1 MTVPR
6 LTNPTA
12 TLDAVLSG
20 GGQMGALMRTVDWA
34 RTPVGP
40 VTTWPQ
46 SLRTALSILLESKFP
61 MYIAWGPAFTQFYN
75 DGYRPILG
83 STKHPMAMGRGTRE
97 TFAEVWHIIGSMF
110 EGVMRGQAV
119 GLDDFMLPLDRH
131 GFAEECYFSLS
142 YSPIRDES
150 GGVGGVLVTVT
161 ETTERVYSERRLR
174 MLRTL
179 AERTTDAKTDV
190 EACRRAAEVLA
201 QNGADLP
208 FARIYLLGDEATDGL
223 PGTAPGTPVSATTG
237 APVSPTILGAGDQV
251 ATLVGSAG
259 ALPSTLAPAAA
270 PSRIELDRYVGGW
283 PLVDVIRGRGTEV
296 VTDLGARFPRRTTA
310 TTTTTA
316 TATVARD
323 AADGEDTPPPHS
335 AIVLPIARPGDPRP
349 AGALI
354 IGLSARQR
362 LDRKYRDFLELVA
375 SQVATAVASARAYE
389 EERRRAEAL
398 AEIDRTKTA
407 FFSNVSH
414 EFRTPLTLMLGPIED
429 ALGEAERLPPEDV
442 ERWQMVHRNGL
453 RLGKLVN
460 TLLDFSRIEAGRLQA
475 AYEPTDLASLTID
488 LASSFRSAVERA
500 GLRLVVDAPTLAA
513 PAHVDR
519 DMWEKVVLNLL
530 SNALKFTFTGEIAV
544 RLRGDAAAFM
554 LTVED
559 TGVGIAVT
567 ELPRL
572 FERFHRIKG
581 ARARTHEGT
590 GIGLALV
597 QELVRLHGGTVA
609 ATSTVGVGTTFTVRI
624 PTGSAHLPSDRVGAA
639 RSLPSTELGASPF
652 VEEALKWVPAPASDA
667 EYGGDPAAAGGT
679 GAPGVRARV
688 LLADDNAD
696 MRQYVARIL
705 GANWQV
711 EAVAD
716 GTEALR
722 AIRRARPD
730 LVLSDVMMPNLDGF
744 GLVRALRAERET
756 ADLPIILLSARA
768 GEEATTEGLR
778 VGAND
783 YLVKPFASREL
794 VARVAAQLERSRTR
808 KLVSAGI
815 EAERRRL
822 RSFLM
827 EAPASIAVLRGRELV
842 FELANDRFTEMV
854 GGRALVG
861 RRFREAFPELETQGT
876 ADLLEGIYRTG
887 EPFTA
892 SEFPARIV
900 RSKGGALE
908 EGFYNW
914 VGQPTRS
921 GRGDLPEDRGTSAGG
936 NGGDGDGGN
945 GERGGADGAD
955 GDASRHGPVDGIL
968 VFVVD
973 VTDQVRARRELEN
986 TQRREHE
993 LRRSA
998 EEATRAKDEF
1008 LAMLG
1013 HELRNP
1019 LAPIVTALHL
1029 MRLRGSD
1036 ETEKERAI
1044 IERQVQHVT
1053 QLVDD
1058 LLDVSRITRGKVE
1071 LKRVPVELA
1080 KVAAQAIEMASP
1092 LLEQRQHRLTIAV
1105 PRHGLMV
1112 NADPVR
1118 LAQVVAN
1125 LLTNAAKYTP
1135 VGGHITLT
1143 ASADHAGAVGDRPV
1157 VVEVADD
1164 GIGITAEMLPRV
1176 FDLFAQEP
1184 QAADRS
1190 QGGLG
1195 LGLAIVH
1202 SLVTMH
1208 GGSVEARSAGPGQ
1221 GSRFI
1226 VRLPAAGDAATAGG
1240 GGEAIARGRDA
1251 KRAAGADE
1259 TDERNEARG
1268 ADAPQAATSERRIL
1282 VVDDNEDAADMM
1294 GELLTA
1300 LGFSVQ
1306 LAHDGPSGLRAA
1318 EAFLPEIALLDI
1330 GLPAMDGYELARRL
1344 RLIPE
1349 LRRLKMIAVTGYG
1362 QETDRARALDAGFD
1376 HHLVKPVDAVELEAM
1391 LDGLVEA

>member
-6 LTNPTA
+6 LTPPA
-12 TLDAVLSG
+12 APLDAVLSG
-20 GGQMGALMRTVDWA
+20 GGEMGALMRTVDWA

-46 SLRTALSILLESKFP
+46 SLRTALSILLESRFP
-61 MYIAWGPAFTQFYN
+61 MYVAWGAAFTQFYN

-83 STKHPMAMGRGTRE
+83 STKHPMAMGRSTRE
-97 TFAEVWHIIGSMF
+97 TFAEIWHIIGPMF
-110 EGVMRGQAV
+110 EGVMQGQAV

-161 ETTERVYSERRLR
+161 ETTERVYGERRLR

-179 AERTTDAKTDV
+179 GERTTDAKTAV
-190 EACRRAAEVLA
+190 EACRRAAEVLG
-201 QNGADLP
+201 QNAADLP
-208 FARIYLLGDEATDGL
+208 FARIYLLREEAADGL
-223 PGTAPGTPVSATTG
+223 PGTTTI
-237 APVSPTILGAGDQV
+237 APVPGAGGQV
-251 ATLVGSAG
+251 ATLVGAAG
-259 ALPSTLAPAAA
+259 ALPSTLAGGAA
-270 PSRIELDRYVGGW
+270 PSRIELDRYDGGW
-283 PLVDVIRGRGTEV
+283 PIVEVIRGHGTEV
-296 VTDLGARFPRRTTA
+296 VTELGARFPR
-310 TTTTTA
+310 TA
-316 TATVARD
+316 TATTGGD
-323 AADGEDTPPPHS
+323 AANGEDPPPPHT
-335 AIVLPIARPGDPRP
+335 AMVLPIARPGDPRP

-354 IGLSARQR
+354 VGISARQR
-362 LDRKYRDFLELVA
+362 LDQKYRDFLELVA

-429 ALGEAERLPPEDV
+429 ALGEADRLPPEDL

-475 AYEPTDLASLTID
+475 TYEPTDLASLTID

-519 DMWEKVVLNLL
+519 DMWEKIVLNLL
-530 SNALKFTFTGEIAV
+530 SNALKFTFDGEIAV
-544 RLRGDAAAFM
+544 RLRGDAAAFT

-559 TGVGIAVT
+559 TGVGIAAS

-581 ARARTHEGT
+581 TRARTHEGT

-597 QELVRLHGGTVA
+597 QELVRFHGGTVE
-609 ATSTVGVGTTFTVRI
+609 ATSALGVGTTFTVRI
-624 PTGSAHLPSDRVGAA
+624 PTGAAHLPPDRVGTT
-639 RSLPSTELGASPF
+639 RTLPSTELGPSPF
-652 VEEALKWVPAPASDA
+652 VAEALKWVPPATAADA
-667 EYGGDPAAAGGT
+667 ERDGDPAAAEGT
-679 GAPGVRARV
+679 EAPGGQARI

-716 GTEALR
+716 GSQALR

-744 GLVRALRAERET
+744 GLVRALRAERDT

-778 VGAND
+778 AGAND

-842 FELANDRFTEMV
+842 FELANDRFTQMV
-854 GGRALVG
+854 GGRALCG
-861 RRFREAFPELETQGT
+861 RRFREAFPELEPQGT

-892 SEFPARIV
+892 SEFPARLV
-900 RSKGGALE
+900 RSVGGALE
-908 EGFYNW
+908 EGFYDW

-921 GRGDLPEDRGTSAGG
+921 GRGDLPENDGAGG
-936 NGGDGDGGN
+936 AV
-945 GERGGADGAD
+945 ERGGGGGGGAGGTH
-955 GDASRHGPVDGIL
+955 GDAGRPGPIDGIL
-968 VFVVD
+968 IFAVD
-973 VTDQVRARRELEN
+973 VTDQVRARRELED

-1058 LLDVSRITRGKVE
+1058 LLDISRITRGKVE

-1080 KVAAQAIEMASP
+1080 KVVAQAIEMASP
-1092 LLEQRQHRLTIAV
+1092 LLEQRRHRLTIAV

-1135 VGGHITLT
+1135 VGGHVTLT
-1143 ASADHAGAVGDRPV
+1143 AGLEHEGGAGGAGGEGPRPAV

-1176 FDLFAQEP
+1176 FELFAQER

-1221 GSRFI
+1221 GSRFK
-1226 VRLPAAGDAATAGG
+1226 VRLPPAGDDALAGVGGSDAAARGWDARRAGGADEAGEAGG
-1240 GGEAIARGRDA
+1240 G
-1251 KRAAGADE
+1251 AG
-1259 TDERNEARG
+1259 G
-1268 ADAPQAATSERRIL
+1268 APLAGSGDRRIL

-1294 GELLTA
+1294 GELLTG

-1344 RLIPE
+1344 RVIPT

-1362 QETDRARALDAGFD
+1362 QETDRARAHAAGFD
-1376 HHLVKPVDAVELEAM
+1376 RHLVKPVDALELEAM
-1391 LDGLVEA
+1391 LESLVEA

>member
-20 GGQMGALMRTVDWA
+20 GGEMGALMRTVDWA

-46 SLRTALSILLESKFP
+46 SLRTALSILLESRFP
-61 MYIAWGPAFTQFYN
+61 MYVAWGPAFTQFYN

-97 TFAEVWHIIGSMF
+97 TFAEIWHIIGPMF
-110 EGVMRGQAV
+110 EGVMLGQAV

-131 GFAEECYFSLS
+131 GFSEECYFSLS

-161 ETTERVYSERRLR
+161 ETTERVYGERRLR

-179 AERTTDAKTDV
+179 GERTTDAKTDV
-190 EACRRAAEVLA
+190 EACRRAAEVLE

-208 FARIYLLGDEATDGL
+208 FARIYLLREEAADGL
-223 PGTAPGTPVSATTG
+223 PGTAPSAANPGTTG
-237 APVSPTILGAGDQV
+237 QV

-259 ALPSTLAPAAA
+259 ALPSTLARGAA
-270 PSRIELDRYVGGW
+270 PSRIELDRYDGGW
-283 PLVDVIRGRGTEV
+283 PIVEVIRGRGTEV
-296 VTDLGARFPRRTTA
+296 VTDLGARFPR
-310 TTTTTA
+310 TA
-316 TATVARD
+316 TATRD

-354 IGLSARQR
+354 VGISARQR

-429 ALGEAERLPPEDV
+429 ALGEAERLPPEDL

-519 DMWEKVVLNLL
+519 DMWEKIVLNLL

-544 RLRGDAAAFM
+544 RLRGDAAAFT

-559 TGVGIAVT
+559 TGVGIAAT

-581 ARARTHEGT
+581 TRARTHEGT

-597 QELVRLHGGTVA
+597 QELVRLHGGTVE

-624 PTGSAHLPSDRVGAA
+624 PTGSAHLPSDRLGVA
-639 RSLPSTELGASPF
+639 RPLPPTELGASPF
-652 VEEALKWVPAPASDA
+652 VEEALKWAPSPALDA
-667 EYGGDPAAAGGT
+667 ERDGDPGAAGGAGT
-679 GAPGVRARV
+679 PGVQARI

-705 GANWQV
+705 GASWQV

-716 GTEALR
+716 GSQALR

-768 GEEATTEGLR
+768 GEDATAEGLR
-778 VGAND
+778 AGAND

-842 FELANDRFTEMV
+842 FELANDRFTQMV
-854 GGRALVG
+854 GGRTLSG
-861 RRFREAFPELETQGT
+861 RRFREAFPELESQGT
-876 ADLLEGIYRTG
+876 ADLLESIFRTG

-892 SEFPARIV
+892 SEFPAHLV
-900 RSKGGALE
+900 RSVGGALE

-921 GRGDLPEDRGTSAGG
+921 GRGDLPENRGAGDG
-936 NGGDGDGGN
+936 GGGGDGERDGE
-945 GERGGADGAD
+945 GEGGGGHA
-955 GDASRHGPVDGIL
+955 DASRHGPVDGIL
-968 VFVVD
+968 LFAVD
-973 VTDQVRARRELEN
+973 VTDQVRARREIEH
-986 TQRREHE
+986 TQQREHE

-1058 LLDVSRITRGKVE
+1058 LLDISRITRGKVE

-1080 KVAAQAIEMASP
+1080 KVVAQAIEMASP
-1092 LLEQRQHRLTIAV
+1092 LLEQRRHRLTIAV
-1105 PRHGLMV
+1105 PRHGLTV

-1143 ASADHAGAVGDRPV
+1143 ASADDAGGASDRPV

-1176 FDLFAQEP
+1176 FDLFAQER

-1240 GGEAIARGRDA
+1240 GGGESSVRGRDA
-1251 KRAAGADE
+1251 RRAASAAGAS
-1259 TDERNEARG
+1259 
-1268 ADAPQAATSERRIL
+1268 APTAGPAERRIL

-1294 GELLTA
+1294 AEFLTG
-1300 LGFSVQ
+1300 LGFSVRV
-1306 LAHDGPSGLRAA
+1306 AHDGPSGLREA
-1318 EAFLPEIALLDI
+1318 EEFLPEIALLDI

-1344 RLIPE
+1344 RVMPA

-1362 QETDRARALDAGFD
+1362 QETDRARAHEAGFD
-1376 HHLVKPVDAVELEAM
+1376 RHIVKPVDALKLEAM